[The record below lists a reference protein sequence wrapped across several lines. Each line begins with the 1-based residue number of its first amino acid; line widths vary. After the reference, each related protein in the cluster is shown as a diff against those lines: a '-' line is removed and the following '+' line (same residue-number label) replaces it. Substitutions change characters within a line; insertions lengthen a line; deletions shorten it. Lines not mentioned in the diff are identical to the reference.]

1 MPLTNALEKK
11 VLQKAAE
18 LSPLKIELKNIID
31 STIKGGFILRV
42 GDLQYNASV
51 AERMEKLK
59 RELITS

>member
-1 MPLTNALEKK
+1 MPLTNTLEKK